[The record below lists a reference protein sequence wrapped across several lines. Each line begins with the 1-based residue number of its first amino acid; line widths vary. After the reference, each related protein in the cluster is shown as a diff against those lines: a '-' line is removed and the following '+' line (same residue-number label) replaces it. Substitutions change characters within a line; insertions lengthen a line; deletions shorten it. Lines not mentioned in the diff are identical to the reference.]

1 MEIKKYLE
9 NLGIKFKEFKH
20 GAVYTVEEARNEEI
34 LKNVRGVHCKNL
46 FLKER
51 KGRGFY
57 LVVMPE
63 DKKLD
68 MNELGKKLGE
78 KIKFANE
85 NELKNILSLK
95 PGSVS
100 PFGLINDKE
109 NKVKLIIDKD
119 VWEADFVS
127 FHPNINNETLE
138 ISKKDFHKYV
148 KSLINSLEFIEQKP

>member
-1 MEIKKYLE
+1 MDVKEYLISK
-9 NLGIKFKEFKH
+9 GIKFKEFKH
-20 GAVYTVEEARNEEI
+20 KAVYTVEEAKNEEI

-51 KGRGFY
+51 KGRKFY

-68 MNELGKKLGE
+68 MNELGKKLGS

-85 NELKNILSLK
+85 GELKDILGLK

-119 VWEADFVS
+119 VWESNFVS
-127 FHPNINNETLE
+127 FHPNINSETLE
-138 ISKKDFHKYV
+138 ISKNDFCNYI
-148 KSLINSLEFIEQKP
+148 KSLNNEQEIIEQKP